1 MWRWSRPTTSVS
13 VTDMHAFRQP
23 FKLFVIGLV
32 GILLIAAAMDIMF
45 FHSISTVPEGA
56 PDALTTRGRAQQR
69 GDIIWGAAL
78 IGVGVLLIGSSL
90 IELFRK
96 QPVVDVRDDGL
107 YAQIGAQQPDVLI
120 PWSQIA
126 YVTSGV
132 ETDEFDGSVR
142 EQLIVAIKDPAAIP
156 ADIAGAE
163 WIGNELHIDAH
174 DWTRGVT
181 EIALAAQGARDYAMR
196 PNTPAPRTAPAMM
209 WETSVDIPPQPAVPK
224 EEEE

>member
-1 MWRWSRPTTSVS
+1 
-13 VTDMHAFRQP
+13 MHAFRQP
-23 FKLFVIGLV
+23 FKLFIIGVV
-32 GILLIAAAMDIMF
+32 GILLIVAAMDIMF
-45 FHSISTVPEGA
+45 FHWISTVPEGA
-56 PDALTTRGRAQQR
+56 PDALSTRGRAQQR
-69 GDIIWGAAL
+69 GDIVWGGAL
-78 IGVGVLLIGSSL
+78 IGMGVLLIGSSL
-90 IELFRK
+90 VELFRRK
-96 QPVVDVRDDGL
+96 PVVDVRDDGL

-142 EQLIVAIKDPAAIP
+142 EQLVVAVKDPAAIP
-156 ADIAGAE
+156 AEIAGAE
-163 WIGNELHIDAH
+163 WVGSELHIDAH

-196 PNTPAPRTAPAMM
+196 AKTPPVQTAPAMM
-209 WETSVDIPPQPAVPK
+209 WETSVDIPDAQDVQK

>member
-1 MWRWSRPTTSVS
+1 
-13 VTDMHAFRQP
+13 MHAYRQP
-23 FKLFVIGLV
+23 FKLFIIGVV
-32 GILLIAAAMDIMF
+32 GILLIVAAMDIMF
-45 FHSISTVPEGA
+45 FHWISTVPEGA
-56 PDALTTRGRAQQR
+56 PDALSTRGRAQQR
-69 GDIIWGAAL
+69 GDIIWGGAL
-78 IGVGVLLIGSSL
+78 IGMGVLLIGSSL
-90 IELFRK
+90 IELFRRK
-96 QPVVDVRDDGL
+96 PVVDVRDDGL

-142 EQLIVAIKDPAAIP
+142 EQLVVAIKDPAAIP
-156 ADIAGAE
+156 TEIAGAE
-163 WIGNELHIDAH
+163 WVGSELHIDAH

-196 PNTPAPRTAPAMM
+196 AKTPPAQTAPAMM
-209 WETSVDIPPQPAVPK
+209 WETSVDIPDAQDLHK